1 MEYEEALALE
11 AHVDGILEATGIRS
25 ARIRSRSVAS
35 KTPAPASASTPRQF
49 RTPGTPASV
58 MKGKVKD
65 KENRSMEDMGM
76 DVDEDAKT
84 ETPKMQ
90 DARLIKEIFKAV
102 FPRWKALLA
111 TKGEEDGRPC
121 GLERFH
127 CGIHISYIL
136 MVAR

>member
-1 MEYEEALALE
+1 ME
-11 AHVDGILEATGIRS
+11 
-25 ARIRSRSVAS
+25 
-35 KTPAPASASTPRQF
+35 
-49 RTPGTPASV
+49 
-58 MKGKVKD
+58 
-65 KENRSMEDMGM
+65 EDLGM

-102 FPRWKALLA
+102 FPQWKALLA

-127 CGIHISYIL
+127 CGIHISPYIL
-136 MVAR
+136 MEVAR